1 MRSLVLFVEEGL
13 AGGRK
18 GARVFQ
24 KGICIPFPVL
34 FLQIF
39 FFLKALET
47 DFKHA
52 K

>member
-18 GARVFQ
+18 RARVFQ

-39 FFLKALET
+39 FLKALET